1 MDMGNERREFGHIF
15 KLKKRDKRTG
25 EKRDLPFWWVR
36 YSINGKRHRES
47 TGSADRRVAE
57 KLLAKREAEV
67 DRDLFVEPSA
77 KRTTFGELATAFLK
91 HYSSNRLRSER
102 RAKTSVKNL
111 AAHFGATWDAKK
123 GAWVGGCR
131 ALAITTARI
140 RAYSQER
147 EAAGVAN
154 ATINLELAA
163 LGKMFSL
170 AVQTERLSRKPH
182 IEKLKVSNA
191 RKGFFEEADFRALLA
206 ELPDFLQPVV
216 EFASLTGWRIPSEV
230 LTLTWAQVDWEAKV
244 VRLEPGTTKN
254 GRGREFPFDTY
265 PPLEA
270 LLVAQRD
277 RTRALE
283 RERSQVGSVQR
294 VFHRN
299 GEPLLAGSKGPFRKA
314 WHSALDRAAHE
325 GEGALRKV
333 VRPQLLGRIP
343 HDLRRTAVRNF
354 ESKGLSRSVAMSLT
368 GHETEAVYRRYA
380 IADKVA
386 QREGVAKLSA
396 LHSGGAAVGAN
407 DGANRAGGAR

>member
-1 MDMGNERREFGHIF
+1 MTTPATQGNDERREFGHIF
-15 KLKKRDKRTG
+15 KLRKQGR
-25 EKRDLPFWWVR
+25 ELPFWWVR

-47 TGSADRRVAE
+47 TGSTDRRAAE

-123 GAWVGGCR
+123 GAWVGGMR

-140 RAYSQER
+140 KEYSQER
-147 EAAGVAN
+147 EAEGAAN

-170 AVQTERLSRKPH
+170 AVQTERLLRRPH

-191 RKGFFEEADFRALLA
+191 RKGFFEESDFRGLVA
-206 ELPDFLQPVV
+206 ELPDYLRPVV
-216 EFASLTGWRIPSEV
+216 EFAYLTGWRIPSEV

-254 GRGREFPFDTY
+254 GRGREFPFGTY
-265 PPLEA
+265 PALEA

-277 RTRALE
+277 GAKTLGRI
-283 RERSQVGSVQR
+283 VPH

-314 WHSALDRAAHE
+314 WHAALDRAAHE
-325 GEGALRKV
+325 GEGALRQV

-354 ESKGLSRSVAMSLT
+354 ESAGLSRSVAMSLT

-386 QREGVAKLSA
+386 QREGVAKLAA
-396 LHSGGAAVGAN
+396 LHGAGAN
-407 DGANRAGGAR
+407 HGANRAGGAR